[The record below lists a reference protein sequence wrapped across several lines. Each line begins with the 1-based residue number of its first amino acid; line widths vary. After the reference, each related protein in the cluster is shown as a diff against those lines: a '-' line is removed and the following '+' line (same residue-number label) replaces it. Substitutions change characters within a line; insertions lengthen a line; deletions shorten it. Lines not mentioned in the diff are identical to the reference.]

1 MINGGLSD
9 IKLVNECL
17 VKLRLGLIDS
27 IKKRFKY
34 VFDNNLFI
42 ASTFMNYKFKKF
54 EFVSDIDERAN
65 LISIAKH
72 YIIDLHKLKFNNDT
86 ANILCSNSHTVT
98 TPASLQAATQTQLLV
113 DISNNLLINQNSK
126 KKINR
131 GHSIIS
137 KIQDKANNLVNAT
150 SFIMKNYEKSFYTC
164 KDIPSD
170 NDAPLFFFR
179 QNKTS
184 YPNLSD
190 VARIIFSI
198 PVTSVPSESL
208 FSQAGETQDD
218 LRNRLKAK
226 NLERLTFCK
235 YNRLGR

>member
-1 MINGGLSD
+1 MRRLREKQQEYHYEVKIKLVQDVSTRWNSTLDMIDSILSNKDALLSMALNVENKTIKPFVPDENEFSVLDDLSNLLEPLKELTTSFSGKLYSTITCLYPCIYWMINGGLSD

-86 ANILCSNSHTVT
+86 ANILI
-98 TPASLQAATQTQLLV
+98 L
-113 DISNNLLINQNSK
+113 
-126 KKINR
+126 
-131 GHSIIS
+131 
-137 KIQDKANNLVNAT
+137 
-150 SFIMKNYEKSFYTC
+150 
-164 KDIPSD
+164 
-170 NDAPLFFFR
+170 
-179 QNKTS
+179 
-184 YPNLSD
+184 
-190 VARIIFSI
+190 
-198 PVTSVPSESL
+198 
-208 FSQAGETQDD
+208 
-218 LRNRLKAK
+218 
-226 NLERLTFCK
+226 
-235 YNRLGR
+235 